1 MDAEIDAIDRRM
13 ATRQADEQKLRV
25 ALATYQTRVESA
37 PSREAEMTELMRDY
51 ETLKATYTD
60 LLRKSEDSKLAVNL
74 ERRQIGEQFKIID
87 GARLPEKPFSP
98 DRPRIIGM
106 GAVMG
111 LGLGLALVG
120 FLEYRDSSL
129 KTDEDVV
136 VSLALPVLALIPAMV
151 TKAEERASIRR
162 RRLVAVT
169 SVAGIMAAAGAV
181 VWKLQLLERWIG

>member
-1 MDAEIDAIDRRM
+1 
-13 ATRQADEQKLRV
+13 
-25 ALATYQTRVESA
+25 
-37 PSREAEMTELMRDY
+37 MTELMRDY

-98 DRPRIIGM
+98 DRPRNIGM

-120 FLEYRDSSL
+120 FLEYRDSTL
-129 KTDEDVV
+129 KTDDDVV

-151 TKAEERASIRR
+151 TKAEERASVRR

>member
-1 MDAEIDAIDRRM
+1 
-13 ATRQADEQKLRV
+13 
-25 ALATYQTRVESA
+25 
-37 PSREAEMTELMRDY
+37 MTELMRDY

-120 FLEYRDSSL
+120 FLEYRDSTL
-129 KTDEDVV
+129 KTDDDVV

-151 TKAEERASIRR
+151 TKAEERASVRR

>member
-1 MDAEIDAIDRRM
+1 
-13 ATRQADEQKLRV
+13 
-25 ALATYQTRVESA
+25 
-37 PSREAEMTELMRDY
+37 
-51 ETLKATYTD
+51 
-60 LLRKSEDSKLAVNL
+60 
-74 ERRQIGEQFKIID
+74 
-87 GARLPEKPFSP
+87 
-98 DRPRIIGM
+98 M

-120 FLEYRDSSL
+120 FLEYRDSTL
-129 KTDEDVV
+129 KTDDDVV

-151 TKAEERASIRR
+151 TKAEERASVRR